1 MAVDEQ
7 ARLPLWIFFLRI
19 PQGVLAFLVLVLT
32 AYAAS
37 VFGSRAIPGYGL
49 SWFTASQIQFLAI
62 AFSCLYQEHVL
73 WSCAS
78 LVLTFLAGR
87 RLPASWKNR
96 FALALI
102 LEVTTMFWWLVT
114 FSLIADGAS
123 SLSALSTESVYYS
136 VDDDYVPYFEYNG
149 IDNWKSPLG
158 ATKAAAVVGA
168 AEFALFL
175 ATVGISLRAMH
186 SNRSGSRGWFETT
199 AQEAQLV

>member
-49 SWFTASQIQFLAI
+49 SWFT
-62 AFSCLYQEHVL
+62 VL